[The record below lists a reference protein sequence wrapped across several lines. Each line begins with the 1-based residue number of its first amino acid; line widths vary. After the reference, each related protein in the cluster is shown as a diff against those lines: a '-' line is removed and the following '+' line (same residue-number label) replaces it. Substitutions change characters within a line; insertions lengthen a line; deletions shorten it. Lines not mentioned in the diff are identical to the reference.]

1 MGKLEPWYFLLEP
14 DIEDTRRGHQP
25 PCPPKPENLDSRTQ
39 DPDTGLFR
47 TDQGRAISFL
57 LMVSCSEIN
66 QTMLECPT
74 VRHSVTICLWSAVA
88 PFTRL
93 SHCGIF
99 STWVC
104 PRFETRKGNA
114 LNTTP
119 GTKSQT
125 NNLISYFFSTRFD
138 TFQNWTYSTLAM
150 PKRKSA
156 AGEVAVAEARPRRS
170 LRNAQPASE
179 PEPVAASAP
188 AAKEAKKV
196 QPKNAPKAAA
206 VKRGGRKTPQKVEE
220 ESVGFFFILASGWK
234 GLFSSRQTPCLS
246 PVCDIN
252 T

>member
-88 PFTRL
+88 PLTRL
-93 SHCGIF
+93 SHCGSF

-114 LNTTP
+114 LNTTTP

-138 TFQNWTYSTLAM
+138 TFQNRTYSTLTM
-150 PKRKSA
+150 PKRKST

-179 PEPVAASAP
+179 LEPVAASAP
-188 AAKEAKKV
+188 AAKETKKV
-196 QPKNAPKAAA
+196 QPRNAPKAAA

-234 GLFSSRQTPCLS
+234 GLFSTNAMSLPC
-246 PVCDIN
+246 V
-252 T
+252 